1 MDFKSVGAGVL
12 ASLCAVSAAG
22 GNLLSNPGFEN
33 GASGW
38 GNYDKKAWR
47 AAPGEGENGTTAMLY
62 ELKEGSASTQPR
74 QKVKL
79 VPGKSYRYSVRVRHE
94 NLHKEDNRDNGVQIC
109 LMGTDASGKQTC
121 GRYSQGMRGTS
132 DGWYEM
138 WELLYDVPSNT
149 VEATFFVSVYAGVKG
164 KAWFD
169 NAKVEEYVPP
179 VVESLHSS
187 AYRNCA
193 WTGDVTFA
201 AALTVPP
208 DKLNGAKGEFAY
220 ADKDGVR
227 RTAKADA
234 LDASTATVKLG
245 VSALAQGKQTVEF
258 VLRDSAGKELGR
270 AHLPFERLKSRPR
283 NWHVWIDENR
293 MMCIR
298 GRRFFPIGVYYSA
311 KSVEEGMRL
320 LEDIPIN
327 TFHCY
332 GVPTPAALD
341 ACVSNGVRVIP
352 GVNNMYAGSRAGMKK
367 GILTLEDQRNHVRNR
382 VNPVKDHRGV
392 IAWYLNDEPRPILAE
407 KMADQQRFFEE
418 LDPSRPTCSTF
429 DHPEYVRGFMKG
441 FDILDTDPYPI
452 GRWPL
457 REVLDW
463 CDFFRSGALAVKPLW
478 LTPQAFNWKWF
489 RMGKTMADAHMPSK
503 EELGSMAWQGIVA
516 GATGINFYGPG
527 HFFRDEHASDRA
539 ENLAVL
545 RHVVKELRKLSPV
558 LLSTDE
564 AMSLEGD
571 PSPLRTRTWRFN
583 GDDYVLVVNPEPKP
597 VKASLKLPGS
607 FARGC
612 IEAGGGLTLSGGNS
626 IDVDFGPLGYG
637 VIHLSGPSRRLV
649 FAGDSLLAKSSIPN
663 RGSWGEMLA
672 PHLAEGFEAVNFAK
686 GGMSTRTY
694 RNNGYWDN
702 VMAFG
707 REGDHVIISFGHNDS
722 SLHRPDRA
730 VVPEMYVRN
739 LVKFAEEA
747 RAKGMKPVFV
757 TPVATGTFAKDG
769 SYYDKRNLA
778 KYEQS
783 MKQAASEARVP
794 VVDLFSATLSKV
806 RELGKEK
813 SKHLYMAS
821 VDGKDYTHTTAAG
834 AKMVKE
840 LFLRAAKESGL
851 EFLGR
856 K

>member
-1 MDFKSVGAGVL
+1 MKFKSVCAGIST
-12 ASLCAVSAAG
+12 SLCAVSAFG
-22 GNLLSNPGFEN
+22 GNLLTNPGFEN
-33 GASGW
+33 NASGW
-38 GNYDKKAWR
+38 GNYDKKVWR
-47 AAPGEGENGTTAMLY
+47 AAPGEGENGSTAMLY
-62 ELKEGSASTQPR
+62 KLKEGSASVQPR

-94 NLHKEDNRDNGVQIC
+94 NLHKEDGRDNGVQIC
-109 LMGTDASGKQTC
+109 LIGSDASGKQTC

-149 VEATFFVSVYAGVKG
+149 VDATFFVSVYAGVKG

-169 NAKVEEYVPP
+169 NAKVEEFVPP

-193 WTGDVTFA
+193 WQGDVTFA
-201 AALTVPP
+201 AALTVPRE
-208 DKLNGAKGEFAY
+208 KLAGAKGEFVY
-220 ADKDGVR
+220 ADKGGAK
-227 RTAKADA
+227 RTVKADA

-245 VSALAQGKQTVEF
+245 VSALAMGKQTVEF
-258 VLRDSAGKELGR
+258 VLCDSAGRELGR
-270 AHLPFERLKSRPR
+270 ARLPFERLGSRPKDWR
-283 NWHVWIDENR
+283 VWIDEDR
-293 MMCIR
+293 MMRIR
-298 GRRFFPIGVYYSA
+298 GRRFFPIGVYYGA
-311 KSVEEGMRL
+311 KNVEEGMRL
-320 LEDIPIN
+320 LENIPIN

-352 GVNNMYAGSRAGMKK
+352 GINNVYAGSRAGMKK
-367 GILTLEDQRNHVRNR
+367 GIRTLADQREYVQKR
-382 VNPVKDHRGV
+382 VDPVKSHPGV

-407 KMADQQRFFEE
+407 KMEDQQRLFEE

-441 FDILDTDPYPI
+441 FDILDTDPYPV

-478 LTPQAFNWKWF
+478 LTPQAFDWKWF
-489 RMGKTMADAHMPSK
+489 RMGKSMPDAHMPSK

-516 GATGINFYGPG
+516 GATGVNFYGPG
-527 HFFRDEHASDRA
+527 HFFGADRA
-539 ENLAVL
+539 STKEKNLAVL

-558 LLSTDE
+558 LLSTDA
-564 AMSLEGD
+564 AMPVEGV
-571 PSPLRTRTWRFN
+571 PSPLRVRTWRFK
-583 GDDYVLVVNPEPKP
+583 GDSYMLVVNPEPEP
-597 VKASLKLPGS
+597 VKAKIRLPGR

-637 VIHLSGPSRRLV
+637 VIHLSDSAPRLF
-649 FAGDSLLAKSSIPN
+649 FAGDSLLAKSDNPA

-672 PHLAEGFEAVNFAK
+672 RSLSGGFKAVNCAK

-694 RNNGYWDN
+694 RNNGYWDE
-702 VMAFG
+702 VMALG
-707 REGDHVIISFGHNDS
+707 REGDWAIVSFGHNDS

-739 LVKFAEEA
+739 LVRYAAEL
-747 RAKGMKPVFV
+747 RTKGMKPVFV
-757 TPVATGTFAKDG
+757 TPVATGTFGKDG
-769 SYYDKRNLA
+769 SYRDQRNLA
-778 KYEQS
+778 VYAGA
-783 MKQAASEARVP
+783 MKRTAAEADVP
-794 VVDLFSATLSKV
+794 FVDLHSVTLSKV
-806 RELGKEK
+806 KSLGKDG
-813 SKHLYMAS
+813 SKAMYMAS
-821 VDGKDYTHTTAAG
+821 VDGKDFTHTTSAG
-834 AKMVKE
+834 AKRVAE
-840 LFLRAAKESGL
+840 LFLEAAKGANL
-851 EFLGR
+851 PFLA